1 MAKHRIDRFPHG
13 WCIRRADGTIAT
25 IQRIRGFR
33 PVAAYKIA
41 EQKAE
46 WMDLSSLPSTR
57 HRRPS
62 LEKIPKVQLNI
73 RRRFRGHDKPM
84 ARQWSIYLS
93 FILPL
98 CSIVEGGKRKMRWSR
113 VGVGSLD
120 KLNQEKVNQA
130 WKRVYGVWA
139 WSTSLKETVENQVIF
154 NMKIPEDVDSYLGLI
169 DYPKSPSVSELRKH
183 LGYEQKSG
191 TDIMARQNE
200 RLGRV

>member
-1 MAKHRIDRFPHG
+1 
-13 WCIRRADGTIAT
+13 
-25 IQRIRGFR
+25 
-33 PVAAYKIA
+33 
-41 EQKAE
+41 
-46 WMDLSSLPSTR
+46 
-57 HRRPS
+57 
-62 LEKIPKVQLNI
+62 
-73 RRRFRGHDKPM
+73 
-84 ARQWSIYLS
+84 
-93 FILPL
+93 
-98 CSIVEGGKRKMRWSR
+98 MRWSR